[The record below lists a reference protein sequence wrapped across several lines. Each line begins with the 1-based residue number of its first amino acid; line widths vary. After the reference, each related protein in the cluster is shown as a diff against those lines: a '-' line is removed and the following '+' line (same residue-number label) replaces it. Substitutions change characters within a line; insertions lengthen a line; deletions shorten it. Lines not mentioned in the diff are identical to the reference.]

1 MTFSDVKNC
10 ITPDD
15 IEKILLEFNCHKHE
29 ELSTDDY
36 DIYDS
41 ILYHREDAELHR
53 PKMYYYKETRT
64 FHDYKLGT
72 SFDIF
77 ALITDLKNNEDW
89 NDGHS
94 LSFIKRF
101 LGMKDNTQS
110 KLYDWKRDL
119 NSLKKT
125 ETESSLELPIYSEK
139 ILDRFDKGHY
149 HLSWLKDNISISAM
163 DKFGIRYNKCMNKI
177 IIPNHDIMGNFI
189 GLRYRTT
196 DETKPYKYK
205 PYTDLKGT
213 LYTFPSGLTFY
224 GIYENKKAI
233 MSSKKVIL
241 FEAEKSVLQVESY
254 KLSTGN
260 IALGLLGSALTK
272 EKIELLK
279 QLDIKDVYIGLDFD
293 YHEVLDPE
301 WLKYRNKVMT
311 MARMLN
317 PYFNNIKLITTSEE
331 HPYKCSPSDLGK
343 EKFLALYENAIDI
356 KTQMW

>member
-1 MTFSDVKNC
+1 VTFNDVKNY
-10 ITPDD
+10 IKPND

-29 ELSTDDY
+29 DLSTDDY

-53 PKMYYYKETRT
+53 PKMYYYKETKI
-64 FHDYKLGT
+64 FHDYKLGI

-77 ALITDLKNNEDW
+77 ALITDLKDDKDW

-101 LGMKDNTQS
+101 LNMKDDYQNN
-110 KLYDWKRDL
+110 LYDWKKDL
-119 NSLKKT
+119 GGFKKA
-125 ETESSLELPIYSEK
+125 ETENSLELPIYSEK

-149 HLSWLKDNISISAM
+149 HLSWLQDNISIPAM

-177 IIPNHDIMGNFI
+177 IIPNRDIAGNFI

-196 DETKPYKYK
+196 DKSKDYKYK

-224 GIYENKKAI
+224 GIYENKKNI
-233 MSSKKVIL
+233 RDSKKVIL
-241 FEAEKSVLQVESY
+241 FEAEKSVLQIETY
-254 KLSTGN
+254 NLSTGN
-260 IALGLLGSALTK
+260 IALGMLGSTLTK

-279 QLDIKDVYIGLDFD
+279 QLDVKEVYIALDFD
-293 YHEVLDPE
+293 YHKILDSE

-317 PYFNNIKLITTSEE
+317 PYFNIKLITTKDE

-343 EKFLALYENAIDI
+343 EKFLELYKNAIDI
-356 KTQMW
+356 KTQMC